1 MKLLHLYFVGKLVNN
16 EDDCSTKI
24 ENQKMQHNISVSC
37 LGKNHLNF
45 NIFFWLPKL
54 AYTKISQSN
63 LDLLLLGS
71 QAAAN
76 KSWAAFFPGK
86 FSLWGS
92 LHVSD
97 KGEIGEFLTLY

>member
-1 MKLLHLYFVGKLVNN
+1 MCHA
-16 EDDCSTKI
+16 EI
-24 ENQKMQHNISVSC
+24 EKTLNLQH
-37 LGKNHLNF
+37 F
-45 NIFFWLPKL
+45 EIFFLFLFLLLLKL

>member
-1 MKLLHLYFVGKLVNN
+1 MQNVKITFLCHAEIIFDLGGKILKIYFFTFLLL
-16 EDDCSTKI
+16 
-24 ENQKMQHNISVSC
+24 
-37 LGKNHLNF
+37 
-45 NIFFWLPKL
+45 KL
-54 AYTKISQSN
+54 ANTKISQSN